1 MERLRIEYHSVKDLQ
16 PYEQNV
22 RKHQNI
28 NPLIESIKRFGFNVP
43 LLVDEDMTIVAGH
56 ARFEAAKEMGLEE
69 VPVIIL
75 RGLSEKDIAQFRI
88 VDNKTSDLSSWD
100 YEKLTFEMDS
110 VPEIDFSVFGLNNGE
125 DDEDGEGIAGSLDEG
140 VELDLDEYED
150 DQFEFECPYC
160 GFKWNE

>member
-1 MERLRIEYHSVKDLQ
+1 MERLHIEYHSVKELQ

-22 RKHQNI
+22 RKHQDI

-56 ARFEAAKEMGLEE
+56 ARFEAAKELGLEE

-75 RGLSEKDIAQFRI
+75 RGLSGKDIAQFRI

-110 VPEIDFSVFGLNNGE
+110 VPEIDFSVFGLNNEE
-125 DDEDGEGIAGSLDEG
+125 DDEEGEGITGSLDEG

>member
-1 MERLRIEYHSVKDLQ
+1 MERLHIEYHSVKELQ
-16 PYEQNV
+16 PYDQNV
-22 RKHQNI
+22 RKHQDI

-56 ARFEAAKEMGLEE
+56 ARFEAAKELGLEE

-75 RGLSEKDIAQFRI
+75 RGLSGKDIAQFRI

-110 VPEIDFSVFGLNNGE
+110 VPEIDFSVFGLNNEE
-125 DDEDGEGIAGSLDEG
+125 DDEEGEGITGSLDEG